1 MGGLSK
7 KAAFLN
13 TIRKENANATLLIDA
28 GNSLFKEQR
37 LPATAG
43 AAEAARIKAAGVVAA
58 YRAMGLHRAGIGTH
72 DLAAGPAFLKETAG
86 DGFTWLSVNLVDR
99 HSGRPLF
106 PTSTTVQVGGLR
118 VALIAL
124 TGPGSA
130 DHADYDIRP
139 WQEVLPAL
147 VAELRAQ
154 AHMLVLL
161 SNYPLSEN
169 RKIATAC
176 PGLDLIFQSGHV
188 MGNVPPMRT
197 GNALISQS
205 ESRGRYVGVLEVD
218 WQGPGRWRQH
228 DSGPLAGDK
237 VVSSYRQRFVPLSAA
252 MPDDPSL
259 DVQLR
264 QVEERARAA
273 AAK

>member
-13 TIRKENANATLLIDA
+13 TIRKENTSSLLLIDA
-28 GNSLFKEQR
+28 GNSLFKEQH
-37 LPATAG
+37 LPATAN

-58 YRAMGLHRAGIGTH
+58 YRAMGLHHAGIGTH
-72 DLAAGPAFLKETAG
+72 DLAAGPVFLKEIAG
-86 DGFTWLSVNLVDR
+86 DGFTWLSANLVDR
-99 HSGRPLF
+99 HSGQPLF
-106 PTSTTVQVGGLR
+106 PASTTVRVGGLS
-118 VALIAL
+118 VAVVAL
-124 TGPGSA
+124 TGQDSA
-130 DHADYDIRP
+130 AHADYGIRP

-147 VAELRAQ
+147 VAELRPQ

-188 MGNVPPMRT
+188 MGNVPPIRT

-228 DSGPLAGDK
+228 GSGPLADDK
-237 VVSSYRQRFVPLSAA
+237 AISSYRQRFVPLSVA

-259 DVQLR
+259 DAQIR
-264 QVEERARAA
+264 QVEERAQAA
-273 AAK
+273 AAR